1 MLTAV
6 INQKPLQSMRKHVRW
21 ESIFDVSEYQEIVNI
36 VYVGL
41 LGIEKNISEDCND
54 QFYQEYKKSLLL
66 YETYEKVEDVIQW
79 QLARNNIEALFLLG
93 LSEGEMYPKPELAHI
108 RQIEILVDKKD
119 LPQINRIMLD
129 MDYEHREEATCSGIL
144 YVRIPGI
151 RIVFYGSMPIENKV
165 IQRYFAGPIKR
176 FRCVEPYQSIHML
189 SNEDEYL
196 FRIARMVELY
206 ITGRLKVRD
215 ILDLWQYRKLLG
227 ELFRFKSVKELLE
240 KAGWGEFENQVDI
253 LGTLWFG
260 EDAEQQ
266 YGLALELEEYIMS
279 HGRENRHLDE
289 TLLPYEKIRLDFYW
303 RNRDKEW
310 ALRKQAWMFPTREYM
325 MRFFPILE
333 RYPFLLV
340 FCWLIRNWRFFRRI
354 CANKCKKA
362 GFRFRVRLL
371 DIQERLKGM
380 IRREEVGEEDLPEDT
395 REETVLQ
402 AEERSLS
409 EAVGDGGFQKPGE
422 KRGRESRDG
431 GTEETGASPNEEA
444 EEDTANIEQTEGD
457 HDV

>member
-196 FRIARMVELY
+196 FRNARMVELY

>member
-457 HDV
+457 SDV